1 MCKPLIVILR
11 EGWYYACLHQISR
24 RVNSMK
30 KSFEFTPRE
39 IEDDIRAQV
48 SRVFHE
54 ARWVI
59 AQLILPGTEIK
70 APTIEQTVACP
81 LAQMMRDVFDHAAGV
96 REVTD
101 VYSACKQ
108 LLRILFGKAPSH
120 EGEIPPLFWATPL
133 GAAIHEC
140 SGSFAETADDAEL
153 SEPEAARMLGVGQL
167 TLLSYCQN
175 GELRPV
181 RSLGHRRLFTAAQI
195 RAFRQ
200 TSRKSSH
207 E

>member
-1 MCKPLIVILR
+1 
-11 EGWYYACLHQISR
+11 
-24 RVNSMK
+24 MK

-59 AQLILPGTEIK
+59 AQLILPGSEIK
-70 APTIEQTVACP
+70 SPTIEQTSTCP
-81 LAQMMRDVFDHAAGV
+81 LAQMMRDAFDHAAGI
-96 REVTD
+96 REVPD
-101 VYSACKQ
+101 VYSTCKQ

-120 EGEIPPLFWATPL
+120 EGEIPALFWATPL

-140 SGSFAETADDAEL
+140 SGSFADLSDDVEL

-167 TLLSYCQN
+167 TLLGYCQN
-175 GELRPV
+175 GELRPK
-181 RSLGHRRLFTAAQI
+181 RSLGHRRLFTAGQI
-195 RAFRQ
+195 REFR
-200 TSRKSSH
+200 RRRYGD
-207 E
+207 EAVAVNGEE

>member
-1 MCKPLIVILR
+1 
-11 EGWYYACLHQISR
+11 
-24 RVNSMK
+24 MK
-30 KSFEFTPRE
+30 KSFEFTARE

-70 APTIEQTVACP
+70 PPTIEQSSTSP
-81 LAQMMRDVFDHAAGV
+81 LAQMMRDVFAHAAGL
-96 REVTD
+96 REVPD
-101 VYSACKQ
+101 IYSTCKQ

-120 EGEIPPLFWATPL
+120 EAEIPPLFWATPL

-140 SGSFAETADDAEL
+140 SGSLAELSDETEL

-167 TLLSYCQN
+167 TLLGYCQH
-175 GELRPV
+175 GLLSPQ
-181 RSLGHRRLFTAAQI
+181 RSVGHRRLFTVREI
-195 RAFRQ
+195 RGFRRR
-200 TSRKSSH
+200 SDGGLEMRAVRGFS
-207 E
+207 EL

>member
-1 MCKPLIVILR
+1 
-11 EGWYYACLHQISR
+11 
-24 RVNSMK
+24 MK
-30 KSFEFTPRE
+30 KSFEFTSRE

-59 AQLILPGTEIK
+59 ARLILPGTEIK
-70 APTIEQTVACP
+70 APTIEQTVNCP
-81 LAQMMRDVFDHAAGV
+81 LAELMRDVFDHAAGV
-96 REVTD
+96 REVPD
-101 VYSACKQ
+101 VYSTCKQ

-140 SGSFAETADDAEL
+140 SGPLADVAEDDEL
-153 SEPEAARMLGVGQL
+153 SEPEAARLLGVGQL
-167 TLLSYCQN
+167 TLLGYCQN
-175 GELRPV
+175 GELRPA

-195 RAFRQ
+195 KAFR
-200 TSRKSSH
+200 RRWGG
-207 E
+207 EEPDR